1 MSSIDFRSFDPPLD
15 PGILR
20 AVELLNE
27 GGIETYESC
36 EGGDGHAY
44 TEPTVRF
51 FGAQA
56 EGYKA
61 LAIALEHGL
70 PVQALKRIWEVRDGE
85 ACGPNWEIVFWKK
98 LESLS

>member
-1 MSSIDFRSFDPPLD
+1 MNINFRNFDPPLD

-27 GGIETYESC
+27 AGIETYESC
-36 EGGDGHAY
+36 EGGKGHAY

-51 FGAQA
+51 FGTRA

-61 LAIALEHGL
+61 LAVALDHDL
-70 PVQALKRIWEVRDGE
+70 PVMAIKRIWTIVDGE
-85 ACGPNWEIVFWKK
+85 ASGPTWEIVFWRK
-98 LESLS
+98 L